1 MRRGQSLR
9 VHDESGNAR
18 SRCLG
23 AVADVLRAVATR
35 PPPSAAQLERQAAI
49 ARTPIEAL
57 GLRMDVNAPADDDA
71 VSQAQRPG
79 SAATADGIGPCRED
93 QEDAKLL
100 LPAATQDVKRQRSAR
115 HSCTV
120 SGTRRDTWPLSA
132 TELVRGLD
140 GSMRSG
146 LDRMHSAE
154 LRAVI
159 SCAGMSYADVD
170 KQNEKEWLSFP
181 VIKILYS
188 TFSVVCKTPWGE
200 MTNSDYMD
208 RYGVPRLRQR
218 AREAL
223 AVMVSQ
229 PTASLL
235 AHFEAV
241 KFLHDEYVLRGVCVR
256 DMQLPCTRNIAW
268 GYTQCLAEARSLG
281 NRQAEMV
288 VLGSLGELYAAKSQ
302 ECKGLAGQEC
312 DRFASSYEW
321 YEDSSRALCCG
332 LPDDWVVT
340 ECGHGRDLHRAIE
353 YHTQALAIS
362 RELGDRKNEAAILG
376 NLGKAYIFLS
386 SRMLRPG
393 HLRYAPAR
401 LRSPLLATDN
411 SHPRSHDRAVA
422 AAAAVLVGSRIDS
435 IQCTT
440 VMLLR
445 QLQDRCSRGLIQA
458 RGTDTVRLTG
468 DGRSLIAGH
477 GRSRRSM
484 RRATRR
490 ALLRAWYGVVR
501 LLQQLRLQTPQ

>member
-200 MTNSDYMD
+200 MTNSDFHC
-208 RYGVPRLRQR
+208 RLAQTIRASVGGTGVFSHIQGR
-218 AREAL
+218 
-223 AVMVSQ
+223 
-229 PTASLL
+229 
-235 AHFEAV
+235 
-241 KFLHDEYVLRGVCVR
+241 C
-256 DMQLPCTRNIAW
+256 W
-268 GYTQCLAEARSLG
+268 G
-281 NRQAEMV
+281 
-288 VLGSLGELYAAKSQ
+288 
-302 ECKGLAGQEC
+302 
-312 DRFASSYEW
+312 
-321 YEDSSRALCCG
+321 
-332 LPDDWVVT
+332 
-340 ECGHGRDLHRAIE
+340 
-353 YHTQALAIS
+353 
-362 RELGDRKNEAAILG
+362 
-376 NLGKAYIFLS
+376 
-386 SRMLRPG
+386 
-393 HLRYAPAR
+393 
-401 LRSPLLATDN
+401 
-411 SHPRSHDRAVA
+411 
-422 AAAAVLVGSRIDS
+422 
-435 IQCTT
+435 
-440 VMLLR
+440 
-445 QLQDRCSRGLIQA
+445 
-458 RGTDTVRLTG
+458 
-468 DGRSLIAGH
+468 
-477 GRSRRSM
+477 
-484 RRATRR
+484 
-490 ALLRAWYGVVR
+490 
-501 LLQQLRLQTPQ
+501 